1 MLPIVMR
8 WILVATAL
16 CVATPAAAQTCTIN
30 FTIEI
35 TQGVGF
41 IRPGTHLPGTAEY
54 VTSGQTF
61 RQEGGTTAHYAD
73 GHMTIGDGIT
83 GPIWT
88 LITTSRGHAADLV
101 GVYAHHVEGLSF
113 AGQDYEGPMALTLF
127 GAPGTRPTNAAPT
140 TQAEW
145 DAMDVRRAFS
155 LHADGDMLAGD
166 VLDLTAQCS

>member
-1 MLPIVMR
+1 MKWTLTTLA
-8 WILVATAL
+8 ILAAV
-16 CVATPAAAQTCTIN
+16 PAQAVTCEVT
-30 FTIEI
+30 FTIEV

-41 IRPGTHLPGTAEY
+41 IPPGTQLPGTARY

-61 RQEGGTTAHYAD
+61 RQEGGTMAHYAE
-73 GHMTIGDGIT
+73 GQMTIGDGIT
-83 GPIWT
+83 GEIWT
-88 LITTSRGHAADLV
+88 LITTSRSNAADLV
-101 GVYAHHVEGLSF
+101 GVYANDVEGLSF

-166 VLDLTAQCS
+166 VLDLTVLCS